1 MALYVKGDIHG
12 NPSSFSS
19 SAFPEGKTL
28 TREDYVLISGDVGT
42 VWNYKGETANESYWL
57 DWL

>member
-28 TREDYVLISGDVGT
+28 TRENYVLILGDFGMVL
-42 VWNYKGETANESYWL
+42 NYKG
-57 DWL
+57 